1 MFKGLANIA
10 EMMKKAAE
18 IKARMAEMK
27 QKLADLRMSGTAG
40 DGAVTVVATG
50 DQRLVSCQI
59 APEVA
64 GDTARLEGLVL
75 EAANQALSRAREEA
89 AKQMATLIGRPDV
102 PDGPDFPGG
111 MPNLGLWN

>member
-27 QKLADLRMSGTAG
+27 QRLADLRMSGTAG

-59 APEVA
+59 APAVA
-64 GDTARLEGLVL
+64 GDAARLEGLVL

-89 AKQMATLIGRPDV
+89 AKQMVSLIGKPEV
-102 PDGPDFPGG
+102 PGAPDFPDP
-111 MPNLGLWN
+111 MANLGLWN